1 MTTMVRP
8 LTVYAPPGV
17 TALDSIVTPRVSVV
31 IVVYFTG
38 PSLFD
43 GLQTV
48 LWDQS
53 VDELVLVDNGS
64 TEEDAARLRRIAESD
79 RRVKLFQ
86 GHGNIGFAKGAN
98 AGASA
103 ARGRWLIFLNPDAYL
118 TPGCVERL
126 IEAAQRGNSPCVVG
140 ARVMNPDGTEQQG
153 GRRAEI
159 TPFTAL
165 LTFAHLT
172 RSRRLKQYEIHLE
185 HEPVPDHAVET
196 AAVSGAC
203 FCMSREDFNALHG
216 FDSGYFLH
224 VEDVDLC
231 WRARR
236 SGGQVLFEP
245 RAEVV
250 HLGHTSL
257 VSPLVVEFWKGV
269 GLARYF
275 RKRATG
281 LRQRLTA
288 TLLAPLIIAA
298 ALGRAIVARR
308 RPNR

>member
-1 MTTMVRP
+1 MTALVRP
-8 LTVYAPPGV
+8 LSAYSPPGV
-17 TALDSIVTPRVSVV
+17 TTLGVVNPNVSV
-31 IVVYFTG
+31 IVVAYKTG
-38 PSLFD
+38 PALFD

-48 LWDQS
+48 LSDLD

-64 TEEDAARLRRIAESD
+64 EPDDAARLRRIAESD
-79 RRVKLFQ
+79 QRVRLFQ

-118 TPGCVERL
+118 TPGCVRTL
-126 IEAAQRGNSPCVVG
+126 IATARRGASPCIVG

-159 TPFTAL
+159 TPYTTL
-165 LTFAHLT
+165 MTVTHL
-172 RSRRLKQYEIHLE
+172 SRRARLRHLEIHREQDPLPTE
-185 HEPVPDHAVET
+185 AVET

-203 FCMSREDFNALHG
+203 FCVSRADFAELGG

-231 WRARR
+231 WRARQV
-236 SGGQVLFEP
+236 GGQVLFEP
-245 RAEVV
+245 RAEIV

-257 VSPLVVEFWKGV
+257 VSPLWVEFHKGV

-275 RKRATG
+275 RKRAQG
-281 LRQRLTA
+281 KRRKVVA
-288 TLLAPLIIAA
+288 WLLSPF
-298 ALGRAIVARR
+298 IVAGALARALLQRR

>member
-17 TALDSIVTPRVSVV
+17 TALDSIITPRVSV
-31 IVVYFTG
+31 IVVVYHTG

-64 TEEDAARLRRIAESD
+64 TDEDAARLRRIAESD

-118 TPGCVERL
+118 TPGSVEHL
-126 IEAAQRGNSPCVVG
+126 VAAVQAGRSPCVVG
-140 ARVMNPDGTEQQG
+140 ARVMNPDGSEQQG
-153 GRRAEI
+153 GRRAEV

-165 LTFAHLT
+165 LTFSQLT
-172 RSRRLKQYEIHLE
+172 RSRAFKQFEIHREADPL
-185 HEPVPDHAVET
+185 PDAAIET

-203 FCMSREDFNALHG
+203 FCMSREDFSRLGG
-216 FDSGYFLH
+216 FDGGYFLH

-231 WRARR
+231 WRAREA
-236 SGGQVLFEP
+236 GGQVLFEP
-245 RAEVV
+245 RAEIV

-257 VSPLVVEFWKGV
+257 ASPFFVEFWKGV

-275 RKRATG
+275 RKRAG
-281 LRQRLTA
+281 GVRQRVMAVALT
-288 TLLAPLIIAA
+288 PVIVAA
-298 ALGRAIVARR
+298 ALGRALIQRR
-308 RPNR
+308 KPNR